1 LLPTRA
7 AVNRPQRKEQN
18 GQSATRR
25 FVKKIAQ
32 FCPSVAQNGAS
43 VNKKNAQ
50 RNFWSKLGNLK
61 TKSNPNVELI

>member
-1 LLPTRA
+1 
-7 AVNRPQRKEQN
+7 
-18 GQSATRR
+18 
-25 FVKKIAQ
+25 VKKIAQ